1 MNTKNILRKSI
12 AGSLIAVSLISSS
25 LSAFAYTTTF
35 PDVNPGDWYYDTV
48 MSMTARGLFAG
59 IEEDGVIYFK
69 PDKAMTRAEFLVVVS
84 RVLELPVNE
93 GGQWWEGAYE
103 SLKESGIVTGGEI
116 GIEGINEAMP
126 REEMAMVAIRAGEYR
141 GESLGSKYK
150 DRVSNEISDINEIGS
165 YYRDYV
171 IRAYENGILEGIGDG
186 RFDGKGTLSRSAAAT
201 VFNKLLDASARKVK
215 DYSSVGG
222 SGSGSSGS
230 EAEDGPIIIK
240 EGEVSQRRF
249 ARAGD
254 TVVKAD
260 GTEVV
265 LAIGPHG
272 VLGEGQGVAPDLGVT
287 VTGVGNTTVT
297 MTNVTGLVFS
307 GDVGDQVDS
316 VGMRINNESYFV
328 NNITGEGHWGAEWMA
343 MTSMPTEPG
352 EFADQLSEDK
362 NWYWDNI
369 MHSWTTVY
377 NQNFSGEIAAIL
389 EANGLN

>member
-25 LSAFAYTTTF
+25 LSAFAYTTSF

-69 PDKAMTRAEFLVVVS
+69 PEKAMTRAEFLVVVS

-165 YYRDYV
+165 YYREYV

-222 SGSGSSGS
+222 SES

-272 VLGEGQGVAPDLGVT
+272 VLGEGQGVAPDLGLEVP
-287 VTGVGNTTVT
+287 TGGNRRVEAYK
-297 MTNVTGLVFS
+297 VFS
-307 GDVGDQVDS
+307 GLTDFKDS
-316 VGMRINNESYFV
+316 TGKSVV
-328 NNITGEGHWGAEWMA
+328 NAHYYVNKLTGEGHWSAEWMA
-343 MTSMPTEPG
+343 MTSEPTTEG
-352 EFADQLSEDK
+352 TFEYQLSEDK
-362 NWYWDNI
+362 NWIWVDSEWIQMYVQEPTETEVQTIRD
-369 MHSWTTVY
+369 
-377 NQNFSGEIAAIL
+377 
-389 EANGLN
+389 ANGLN

>member
-1 MNTKNILRKSI
+1 MRKRDILRKAI
-12 AGSLIAVSLISSS
+12 AGSLIAVSLASTT

-116 GIEGINEAMP
+116 SEEVINEAMP

-297 MTNVTGLVFS
+297 MFNKTGLVFS
-307 GDVGDQVDS
+307 GDDGGQVDS
-316 VGMRINNESYFV
+316 AGMRINNEAYYV
-328 NNITGEGHWGAEWMA
+328 NQITGEGHWSAEWMA
-343 MTSMPTEPG
+343 MTTKPTTAG
-352 EFADQLSEDK
+352 TFDMQLSEDM
-362 NWYWDNI
+362 NWIWI
-369 MHSWTTVY
+369 AQSQVWAQVY
-377 NQNFSGEIAAIL
+377 VHDIGADGVSMIL
-389 EANGLN
+389 QANN

>member
-1 MNTKNILRKSI
+1 MNTNSILRKSI
-12 AGSLIAVSLISSS
+12 AGSLIAVSLASSS

-222 SGSGSSGS
+222 SGSSGS

-297 MTNVTGLVFS
+297 MTNVTNSVFS
-307 GDVGDQVDS
+307 GDVGAQVDS
-316 VGMRINNESYFV
+316 VGERINNQPYYV
-328 NNITGEGHWGAEWMA
+328 NNITGEGHWGCEWMA
-343 MTSMPTEPG
+343 MTSMPTTEG
-352 EFADQLSEDK
+352 TFHYQLSEDK
-362 NWYWDNI
+362 NWIWNNVI
-369 MHSWTTVY
+369 HGWTTLY
-377 NQNFSGEIAAIL
+377 NQNFSGYADMVL

>member
-1 MNTKNILRKSI
+1 MRKRDILRKSI

-25 LSAFAYTTTF
+25 LSAFAITF

-48 MSMTARGLFAG
+48 MSMTAMGLFAG

-69 PDKAMTRAEFLVVVS
+69 PEKAMTRAEFLVVVS

-116 GIEGINEAMP
+116 SEEVINEAMP

-222 SGSGSSGS
+222 SGSSGS

-272 VLGEGQGVAPDLGVT
+272 VLGEGQGVAPDLGLEVP
-287 VTGVGNTTVT
+287 TGGNRRVEAYK
-297 MTNVTGLVFS
+297 VFS
-307 GDVGDQVDS
+307 GLTDFKESTGKS
-316 VGMRINNESYFV
+316 VINAYYYV
-328 NNITGEGHWGAEWMA
+328 NKLTGEGHWDTEWMA
-343 MTSMPTEPG
+343 MTSEPTTEG
-352 EFADQLSEDK
+352 TINYQLSEDK
-362 NWYWDNI
+362 NWLWMEALGWWVPMYAQEPTETDLQTI
-369 MHSWTTVY
+369 RD
-377 NQNFSGEIAAIL
+377 
-389 EANGLN
+389 ANGLN